1 MIHLKLKRRHSKN
14 VNLWPFFTDFSQTT
28 STGVAY
34 VIILSAYC
42 LQIFENISV
51 KLLTTCV
58 ESEFDYSVCLF
69 VCFFFSCLES
79 GETICLEFKLY
90 SIPRTSIKLS
100 GDLLSRGPC
109 IYVCGNIREREKGCM
124 SVICFFYIIV
134 ERNLLQGGV

>member
-1 MIHLKLKRRHSKN
+1 MVTKLIINWYHRRDDMIHLKLKRRHSKN

-69 VCFFFSCLES
+69 VCFFFL
-79 GETICLEFKLY
+79 
-90 SIPRTSIKLS
+90 
-100 GDLLSRGPC
+100 
-109 IYVCGNIREREKGCM
+109 V
-124 SVICFFYIIV
+124 
-134 ERNLLQGGV
+134 